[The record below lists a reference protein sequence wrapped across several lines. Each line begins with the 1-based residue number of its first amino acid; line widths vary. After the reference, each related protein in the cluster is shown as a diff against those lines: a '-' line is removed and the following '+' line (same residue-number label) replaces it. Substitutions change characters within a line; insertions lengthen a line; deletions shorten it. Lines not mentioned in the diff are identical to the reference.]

1 MENLI
6 FKITS
11 GKSGE
16 SSWGFDIEAEN
27 AQIIAKSSD
36 QWSKEDVS
44 DIIKEIIYQANMQ
57 SKDSSIHKTLE
68 IDCKANVL
76 ILNKKEIA
84 KFESGEHIKLS
95 DAFIGF
101 LCVAKIGYKDP
112 NDDPVNIEKEA
123 EHTTEAKQIGS

>member
-6 FKITS
+6 FKITG

-16 SSWGFDIEAEN
+16 SSWGFHIEAKD
-27 AQIIAKSSD
+27 AQIIAKSSN

-68 IDCKANVL
+68 IDCETNVL

-84 KFESGEHIKLS
+84 KFEIGEHIKLS
-95 DAFIGF
+95 EAFIEF
-101 LCVAKIGYKDP
+101 LCVAKIGYQNP
-112 NDDPVNIEKEA
+112 NDDPVKIEKEA

>member
-6 FKITS
+6 FKITG

-16 SSWGFDIEAEN
+16 SSWGFHIEAKD

-44 DIIKEIIYQANMQ
+44 DIIKEIIVNANIK
-57 SKDSSIHKTLE
+57 SEDLKV
-68 IDCKANVL
+68 DCEAQ
-76 ILNKKEIA
+76 ILKFKGKEIA
-84 KFESGEHIKLS
+84 KFESGENIKLS
-95 DAFIGF
+95 DAIIEF

-112 NDDPVNIEKEA
+112 TDDPVEIEKKA
-123 EHTTEAKQIGS
+123 EHTIEAKQIGS